1 MMQRVSRFVKG
12 NEGKAWSSPRSISDA
27 RRILFVWELRNQENG
42 RPASCG
48 PPVEVVTAGD

>member
-27 RRILFVWELRNQENG
+27 RRILFVWELRKKENG
-42 RPASCG
+42 RPASCWS
-48 PPVEVVTAGD
+48 PVEVVTAGD

>member
-27 RRILFVWELRNQENG
+27 RRILFVWELRNKENG